1 MQVGREEVMGYMAGI
16 VACGLKLIAYEPYH
30 IKQNW
35 KVSQVM
41 RDTNIMN
48 LNQDSGNGEKGL
60 YLKSNLEEE
69 LTEFC
74 DMDACVG

>member
-1 MQVGREEVMGYMAGI
+1 
-16 VACGLKLIAYEPYH
+16 
-30 IKQNW
+30 
-35 KVSQVM
+35 M

>member
-1 MQVGREEVMGYMAGI
+1 
-16 VACGLKLIAYEPYH
+16 
-30 IKQNW
+30 
-35 KVSQVM
+35 M
-41 RDTNIMN
+41 RDTDIMN

-74 DMDACVG
+74 DMNVSGEV